1 MAEQSSP
8 AKEHFDKGNSLQDS
22 RNWDEAILEYNEAIK
37 LDPYFASAY
46 YNRGIVYAEKI
57 NIEKIN
63 RIPML
68 LFISN
73 YCKWENL
80 IREYI
85 KDFEMEILTYNA
97 GHYLHNIFPD
107 DISNKSKIF
116 IKNIIK

>member
-1 MAEQSSP
+1 MDTKICKGLNYHRFLTNDMFNESEKV
-8 AKEHFDKGNSLQDS
+8 KEN
-22 RNWDEAILEYNEAIK
+22 
-37 LDPYFASAY
+37 
-46 YNRGIVYAEKI
+46 AEKI

-73 YCKWENL
+73 YSKWENL

-85 KDFEMEILTYNA
+85 KDFEVEILTYNA